1 MDSGHDHLA
10 VGLPHSEIHGSTI
23 ARISPWLFAACYVLH
38 RLLVPRHPPNALL
51 RLISHFPSRTLRP
64 EDRTAQLFKSPDG
77 LGSHHGTSSRRSPGQ
92 PGHPRNSPSDTQRV
106 QKPASAVAKS
116 SRLSLRTDLRL
127 QSVGHTL
134 FTCQTTAL
142 GPYGPKASL
151 RSSHKESPACFTDPN
166 RPVRP
171 APRLEGW
178 WRRTGLNRRPPACKA
193 GALPLSYA
201 PIFRGPLHAR
211 APLAG
216 TVLVG
221 PGRFE
226 LPTSRLSS
234 ARSNQLSYEPGSV
247 MNRRLIAREARPG
260 GALVSDREGMRRRRH
275 VFGIARLAPFVPR
288 HREASSAGWPPGVS
302 PGDRCLWSIAR
313 RREGLHEDRP

>member
-92 PGHPRNSPSDTQRV
+92 PGHPRNSPSDTQRI

-142 GPYGPKASL
+142 GPTRAKSILAIEPQGIS
-151 RSSHKESPACFTDPN
+151 ACFTDPN
-166 RPVRP
+166 HR
-171 APRLEGW
+171 
-178 WRRTGLNRRPPACKA
+178 
-193 GALPLSYA
+193 ALP
-201 PIFRGPLHAR
+201 RGPC
-211 APLAG
+211 APALG
-216 TVLVG
+216 SRDG
-221 PGRFE
+221 GGGR
-226 LPTSRLSS
+226 
-234 ARSNQLSYEPGSV
+234 
-247 MNRRLIAREARPG
+247 
-260 GALVSDREGMRRRRH
+260 D
-275 VFGIARLAPFVPR
+275 
-288 HREASSAGWPPGVS
+288 
-302 PGDRCLWSIAR
+302 
-313 RREGLHEDRP
+313 

>member
-51 RLISHFPSRTLRP
+51 RLISHFPSRTIQP

-92 PGHPRNSPSDTQRV
+92 PGHPRNSPSDTQRI

-142 GPYGPKASL
+142 GPHGPKASL

-171 APRLEGW
+171 APRLRGMVEADGIEPTTPCLQSRCSPTELRPHLPGAAPREGPRWPARSW
-178 WRRTGLNRRPPACKA
+178 WAREDLNFRPHA
-193 GALPLSYA
+193 YQ
-201 PIFRGPLHAR
+201 AR
-211 APLAG
+211 AL
-216 TVLVG
+216 T
-221 PGRFE
+221 
-226 LPTSRLSS
+226 
-234 ARSNQLSYEPGSV
+234 N
-247 MNRRLIAREARPG
+247 
-260 GALVSDREGMRRRRH
+260 
-275 VFGIARLAPFVPR
+275 
-288 HREASSAGWPPGVS
+288 
-302 PGDRCLWSIAR
+302 
-313 RREGLHEDRP
+313 